1 MTTLEK
7 LSLMLGII
15 GLSLALV
22 SAVQVHGVPEEDM
35 TTFLDSQIPGI
46 RIQVN
51 ATSDTQPTKNVTAT
65 LNLISQTNVHV
76 EHFNLQVFGFLNGTV
91 KLSLANFTDND
102 FALNN
107 ASKPYNVLVNVPDHV
122 WGVLY
127 GEVKLTYSASLGG
140 IELVFPNIVTGFT
153 MTQVENT
160 FLKNLETQVKN
171 LNASYSRLTEMYTN
185 LTSNFEQLNQT
196 YWELQENYTTMNG
209 NLGELDNTRRL
220 TTILAI
226 TTVLFV
232 ATTIYLIMRK
242 PKEIW

>member
-1 MTTLEK
+1 MKTFEK

-22 SAVQVHGVPEEDM
+22 SAVQVHGAPEENM

-51 ATSDTQPTKNVTAT
+51 ATSHTQPTKNVTVT
-65 LNLISQTNVHV
+65 LNLVSQTNVHV
-76 EHFNLQVFGFLNGTV
+76 EHFNLQVFGFLNGTD
-91 KLSLANFTDND
+91 KLSLANLTDND

-107 ASKPYNVLVNVPDHV
+107 ASKPYNVLVNVPDYV

-171 LNASYSRLTEMYTN
+171 LNASYSQLTEMYTN

-196 YWELQENYTTMNG
+196 YWELQENYTAMNG

-220 TTILAI
+220 ITVLAI
-226 TTVLFV
+226 TTVFFV
-232 ATTIYLIMRK
+232 ATTAYLVIRK

>member
-1 MTTLEK
+1 
-7 LSLMLGII
+7 MLVII

-22 SAVQVHGVPEEDM
+22 SVAQVHAAPLEEM

-51 ATSDTQPTKNVTAT
+51 ATSHTQPTKNVTVT

-76 EHFNLQVFGFLNGTV
+76 DHFNLQVFGFLNGTN
-91 KLSLANFTDND
+91 KLSLANFTDSNFD
-102 FALNN
+102 LNN
-107 ASKPYNVLVNVPDHV
+107 ASKPYSVLVNVPDFV

-140 IELVFPNIVTGFT
+140 IELVFPNIITGFT

-160 FLKNLETQVKN
+160 FLENLQTQVKS
-171 LNASYSRLTEMYTN
+171 LNASYSQLTEMYTN
-185 LTSNFEQLNQT
+185 LTSNYAQLNQT
-196 YWELQENYTTMNG
+196 YWDLYENYTAMNG

-220 TTILAI
+220 ITVLAI
-226 TTVLFV
+226 TTVFFV
-232 ATTIYLIMRK
+232 ATTVYLVMRK